1 MSKKLTEQKI
11 DQLIKDLL
19 KEKQTTEFPGDYEKF
34 QDFPFIKS
42 DRETKTKDT
51 TAPVFIALNTLKS
64 IKKPNQALNNKDIEY
79 LVDNPSEIEFE
90 HIQAARQLIKSFKA
104 GFKDTKRRSK
114 DYHGKN
120 NWDKAKKIYIAAIA
134 SLSEIEV
141 AYADYISQQAA
152 GQAPETTVVGD
163 EITTRRAEMGSSPGT
178 APFPPQQ
185 LAIIRKAF
193 PSGSEDDLAARL
205 GKLSEISQRF
215 YKASTG
221 DETAVEEIKKAS
233 LSETLNNVLL
243 MDLFAM
249 IVKDMD
255 SGAGAYFFE
264 YFMALMY
271 EGLVTGKETTD
282 ANKMAATDFV
292 TKGGKR
298 GSAKF
303 KTAKAGLSQTT
314 AGFPLNEE
322 VTYVVA
328 LKREDESQ
336 FGKENEIGVANP
348 VRIVGV
354 DIYSFPVKRTGSQTF
369 ELDGDEDEGKE
380 VNLKP
385 AIKSKN
391 YKGTVR
397 LVATPTSTFANLM
410 DDAFSEVGDTI
421 KNAYDQ
427 LKLMAASLNTAKR
440 STKEYISSGDMTVGN
455 KALDNIK
462 TSETSFANIVTALS
476 GENEYGKI
484 DPTTGR
490 IQEESKQQTLNDLIA
505 ETMRDIKKKRKK

>member
-1 MSKKLTEQKI
+1 
-11 DQLIKDLL
+11 
-19 KEKQTTEFPGDYEKF
+19 
-34 QDFPFIKS
+34 
-42 DRETKTKDT
+42 
-51 TAPVFIALNTLKS
+51 
-64 IKKPNQALNNKDIEY
+64 
-79 LVDNPSEIEFE
+79 
-90 HIQAARQLIKSFKA
+90 
-104 GFKDTKRRSK
+104 
-114 DYHGKN
+114 
-120 NWDKAKKIYIAAIA
+120 
-134 SLSEIEV
+134 
-141 AYADYISQQAA
+141 
-152 GQAPETTVVGD
+152 
-163 EITTRRAEMGSSPGT
+163 
-178 APFPPQQ
+178 
-185 LAIIRKAF
+185 
-193 PSGSEDDLAARL
+193 
-205 GKLSEISQRF
+205 
-215 YKASTG
+215 
-221 DETAVEEIKKAS
+221 
-233 LSETLNNVLL
+233 

-292 TKGGKR
+292 TKGGNR

-354 DIYSFPVKRTGSQTF
+354 DIYSFPVKRTGEQAY
-369 ELDGDEDEGKE
+369 ELDGVEGKGKS
-380 VNLKP
+380 VDLKP
-385 AIKSKN
+385 AIEEKN

-410 DDAFSEVGDTI
+410 DDAFSKVGDTI

-440 STKEYISSGDMTVGN
+440 STKQYISSGDMCKCRSST
-455 KALDNIK
+455 I
-462 TSETSFANIVTALS
+462 
-476 GENEYGKI
+476 
-484 DPTTGR
+484 R
-490 IQEESKQQTLNDLIA
+490 
-505 ETMRDIKKKRKK
+505 R